1 MSAPV
6 PTPTHRLNRRT
17 QPLRRFPVFNRW
29 DVVSRGW
36 WVVCRSAELRA
47 GSLRTVTL
55 RRQRL
60 VVFRGEDGRLGAL
73 DAFCPHMG
81 TELGA
86 GRVAGNHVRCFFHHW
101 EFDRSGAC
109 VAVPALRRAA
119 GAAGAPL
126 PRAKLRSYAVAERYG
141 FVWVWPE
148 AVAPS
153 PPPAWPDLGEEAEVL
168 VWHDTPFDRSCHH
181 HVTMINGIDPQHLAT
196 VHGLSIEMALSLD
209 EAADGRVADFTLSG
223 AFPPSLAG
231 RLGARLFGPRYTYT
245 MRYVDAS
252 VGLLR
257 TAVGLRWLGRGA
269 ELPCLHTG
277 YAYQPLEEGRTRVY
291 PFFVAPR
298 GRGPLG
304 ALLARLRLLLAW
316 LGFRFLRDQDGRV
329 YDHMRFDP
337 AALLPVDAPVAR
349 FVAWVNRLRPSDWSD
364 GDDAPD
370 DDEGAPADAVDE
382 GTAAAAVEE
391 AAADAASTDAPG
403 APSPPLSPAP
413 RDPPPCTTDPS
424 AS

>member
-1 MSAPV
+1 MALPDPS
-6 PTPTHRLNRRT
+6 PTDRLNRRT

-29 DVVSRGW
+29 DVVSLGW
-36 WVVCRSAELRA
+36 WVVCPSAELPAR
-47 GSLRTVTL
+47 SLRTVTL

-81 TELGA
+81 TDLGA

-101 EFDRSGAC
+101 EFDRAGAC
-109 VAVPALRRAA
+109 VAVPALR
-119 GAAGAPL
+119 GGAP
-126 PRAKLRSYAVAERYG
+126 PERARLRSYAVAERFG

-148 AVAPS
+148 AVAPA
-153 PPPAWPDLGEEAEVL
+153 PPPAWPDLGDDEVV

-196 VHGLSIEMALSLD
+196 VHGLSIDMELSLD
-209 EAADGRVADFTLSG
+209 EAADGRVADFTLTG
-223 AFPPSLAG
+223 PFPDTVAG

-269 ELPCLHTG
+269 ALPALHTG

-304 ALLARLRLLLAW
+304 ALLARVRLLLAL

-349 FVAWVNRLRPSDWSD
+349 FVAWVNRLRPSDWSHAE
-364 GDDAPD
+364 DAA
-370 DDEGAPADAVDE
+370 GAPTGD
-382 GTAAAAVEE
+382 T
-391 AAADAASTDAPG
+391 
-403 APSPPLSPAP
+403 PPPAP